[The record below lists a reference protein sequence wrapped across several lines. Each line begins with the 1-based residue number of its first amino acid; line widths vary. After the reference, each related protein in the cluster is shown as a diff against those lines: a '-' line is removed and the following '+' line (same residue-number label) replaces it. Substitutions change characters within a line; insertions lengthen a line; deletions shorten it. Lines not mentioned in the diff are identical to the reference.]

1 MDPLT
6 LGIIFF
12 IVLFALIFSGL
23 PVTFSIGLSSIVLML
38 LANVDLTTA
47 TTAVMQPLR
56 SFPLLGVFLFTFM
69 GVVFEK
75 TGLTKL
81 IVDALQPILGRV
93 KGGLAVAVA
102 VGCAFFGL
110 LTGAVAAT
118 AAAFSRLMGSEMER
132 RGYPRGF
139 TAAVITASAP
149 LGAFIPPS
157 IPAIIIATATNT
169 SVLTMFIV
177 GGALGILVLL
187 GLIILIL
194 IISYK
199 NNLGGLE
206 RRYTLREML
215 LNIAKAMPLLAV
227 PLLVLGSIYLGVFSV
242 TEAGA
247 LGALSALA
255 VAAAYKTLTPRKIL
269 DIILESGKTTA
280 VVIFM
285 IGNSYI
291 LNYAWSL
298 SKLNYAMIE
307 FFTSMSTAI
316 SPLIALTVLA
326 AILAVFGMFFDVIV
340 LAIAWGAT
348 IISAFTPY
356 GINPY
361 HINALFLF
369 GVLLGTATPP
379 VGAAVFVTAQSL
391 NIEVEKLLKAMIPFI
406 VMYLLIYVIIV
417 YIPDSFL
424 WLPKALGLSV

>member
-1 MDPLT
+1 MDPLA
-6 LGIIFF
+6 LSVIFF
-12 IVLFALIFSGL
+12 AVLFALIFAGL
-23 PVTFSIGLSSIVLML
+23 PVTFSIGLSSILLIL
-38 LANVDLTTA
+38 LANVDLSAA
-47 TTAVMQPLR
+47 TIAAMQPLA

-118 AAAFSRLMGSEMER
+118 AAAFSRLMGNEMER
-132 RGYPRGF
+132 RGYPKDF

-169 SVLTMFIV
+169 SVLTMFTI
-177 GGALGILVLL
+177 GAALGILVLL
-187 GLIILIL
+187 GLIVLIL
-194 IISYK
+194 IISYRK
-199 NNLGGLE
+199 NLGGLE
-206 RRYTLREML
+206 RRYTLKETL
-215 LNIAKAMPLLAV
+215 FNIAKAAPLFAV
-227 PLLVLGSIYLGVFSV
+227 PLAVLGSIYLGVFSV

-247 LGALSALA
+247 LGALAALA

-280 VVIFM
+280 VVLFM

-298 SKLNYAMIE
+298 GKLNYAMIE
-307 FFTSMSTAI
+307 FFRSMSTAI
-316 SPLIALTVLA
+316 SPFIALTVLA
-326 AILAVFGMFFDVIV
+326 TILAVFGMFFDVIV
-340 LAIAWGAT
+340 LAIAWGPT
-348 IISAFTPY
+348 LISAFAPY
-356 GINPY
+356 GTNPY

-391 NIEVEKLLKAMIPFI
+391 NIEVDRLLKAMVPF
-406 VMYLLIYVIIV
+406 VVLYLLLYLIVV
-417 YIPDSFL
+417 YIPDVVL
-424 WLPKALGLSV
+424 WLPRALGLSV